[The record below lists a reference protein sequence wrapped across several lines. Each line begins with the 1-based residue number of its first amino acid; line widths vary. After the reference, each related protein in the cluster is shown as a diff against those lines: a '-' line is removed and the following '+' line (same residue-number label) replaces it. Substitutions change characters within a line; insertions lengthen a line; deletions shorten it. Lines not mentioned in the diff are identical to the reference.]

1 MTTVSASPA
10 LRGLR
15 RVNRAVADRPRADRR
30 RTERRI
36 GRTDAAAVD
45 SGAAFAV
52 RPRRAE
58 TSSTMTRLPDLDTPA
73 ALVDTER
80 MNRNIA
86 RMQARMNAL
95 GVAFRPHVKTSKCLP
110 VVQAQLDAGARGIT
124 VSTLKEAEQFFA
136 AGIADVLYAV
146 CIVPGKLA
154 QALALRRRGC
164 DLKLIT
170 DSVAGAE
177 AIARFGREHGE
188 AFEVWIEIDVDG
200 HRSGVPPE
208 SATLLDVGR
217 ALRDGG
223 MRLGGVMA
231 HAGASYELDD
241 EDALRKMAEQE
252 RRGTVRAAERL
263 RAGGLPCPVVSVGS
277 TPTALSAASLAGV
290 TEVRAGVYVFFDLV
304 MLNVGVCRSDEIAL
318 SVLTTVIGHQPEKG
332 WAIVDAGWMA
342 MSRDRGTEKQRR
354 DFGYGQV
361 CSEEGEPIAGYTLSG
376 ANQEHGIVSRE
387 GAADTDIAARFP
399 VGARLRILPNH
410 ACATGAQHPVY
421 QAIAPTG
428 EVEAWPRFYGW

>member
-1 MTTVSASPA
+1 MSRFT
-10 LRGLR
+10 
-15 RVNRAVADRPRADRR
+15 
-30 RTERRI
+30 
-36 GRTDAAAVD
+36 
-45 SGAAFAV
+45 
-52 RPRRAE
+52 
-58 TSSTMTRLPDLDTPA
+58 DLDTPA
-73 ALVDTER
+73 AVIDLHR
-80 MNRNIA
+80 MRRNIV
-86 RMQARMNAL
+86 RMQGRMNAL

-124 VSTLKEAEQFFA
+124 VSALKEAEQFFA
-136 AGIADVLYAV
+136 AGIADILYAV
-146 CIVPGKLA
+146 CMAPAKLR

-200 HRSGVPPE
+200 HRSGVPPD

-223 MRLGGVMA
+223 LRLGGVMA
-231 HAGASYELDD
+231 HAGASYELDS
-241 EDALRKMAEQE
+241 EEELRQMAEQE
-252 RRGTVRAAERL
+252 RSRTVRAAERL
-263 RAGGLPCPVVSVGS
+263 RESGLPCSVVSVGS
-277 TPTALSAASLAGV
+277 TPTALSAAGLAGV

-304 MLNVGVCRSDEIAL
+304 MLNVGVCAIDDIAL

-342 MSRDRGTEKQRR
+342 MSRDRGTGAQRH

-361 CSEEGEPIAGYTLSG
+361 CGEGGEPIDGYTLVG
-376 ANQEHGIVSRE
+376 VNQEHGIVGRA
-387 GAADTDIAARFP
+387 GATDTDIAARFP
-399 VGARLRILPNH
+399 VGTRLRVLPNH
-410 ACATGAQHPVY
+410 ACATAAQHPAYRVV
-421 QAIAPTG
+421 APGG
-428 EVEAWPRFYGW
+428 EFESWPRFYGW